1 MGSPPAGSPIW
12 NITGAAWVDYA
23 PNTRF
28 AIYSPGPSPTP
39 EVVWD
44 KETGLVWERS
54 PSTTQRAWDPAIV
67 YSFTTAIGGRLG
79 WRLPAIEELLSLS
92 DPSQTSPEA
101 AVPPSFPQH
110 QDRLFLLVVHVG
122 FDRAAHIRVGL
133 RLRRRQHQQRV
144 QDRRVLRLAGA
155 RSSRTRLPVLGKVR
169 LL

>member
-28 AIYSPGPSPTP
+28 AIYSPGPAPTP

-54 PSTTQRAWDPAIV
+54 PSAGQLAWDPAVV
-67 YSFTTAIGGRLG
+67 YSFTRAIGGRLG

-92 DPSQTSPEA
+92 DPSQARLKLPPQNPFLNIKTDYFYWSSTLGSTMPPTFAWGYDFGDGSTSNVSKTA
-101 AVPPSFPQH
+101 ACYVW
-110 QDRLFLLVVHVG
+110 LVRGGVG
-122 FDRAAHIRVGL
+122 HDYPF
-133 RLRRRQHQQRV
+133 
-144 QDRRVLRLAGA
+144 
-155 RSSRTRLPVLGKVR
+155 
-169 LL
+169 